1 MHLTRPI
8 SLWGMT
14 GVGKST
20 VAPLLAERLGV
31 DVIDLDAL
39 IVQSAGRAIAEIWAT
54 EGEAGFRRR
63 EAAALDALYAD
74 PTPRVIA
81 LGGGALLA
89 ATRRTRARR
98 ASHLVVLTAR
108 VSTLA
113 DRLAGATDRPLL
125 GDPVATADA
134 PPARAPTRALCH
146 LYARRCAAYADV
158 DHTIAT
164 DGLDPAAVARAIII
178 RLRGD
183 AEAAA

>member
-31 DVIDLDAL
+31 DVIDLDAR
-39 IVQSAGRAIAEIWAT
+39 IVADAGCTIAEIWTT

-74 PTPRVIA
+74 PIPRVIA

-89 ATRRTRARR
+89 ATRRARARR
-98 ASHLVVLTAR
+98 ASHLIVLTAR
-108 VSTLA
+108 ISTLA
-113 DRLAGATDRPLL
+113 ARLADATDRPLL
-125 GDPVATADA
+125 GDVTAAPDA
-134 PPARAPTRALCH
+134 PPTRAICH
-146 LYARRCAAYADV
+146 LYARRLAAYADA

-164 DGLDPAAVARAIII
+164 DDRDPRAVADAIIT

>member
-8 SLWGMT
+8 SIWGMT

-20 VAPLLAERLGV
+20 VAPLLAEQLGV
-31 DVIDLDAL
+31 DVVDLDAQ
-39 IVQSAGRAIAEIWAT
+39 IVAAAGCSIPEIWAT
-54 EGEAGFRRR
+54 EGEAGFRAR

-89 ATRRTRARR
+89 ATRRARARR

-108 VSTLA
+108 VATLA
-113 DRLAGATDRPLL
+113 ERLADATDRPLL
-125 GDPVATADA
+125 GDPVADA
-134 PPARAPTRALCH
+134 PPVGAPTRALCR
-146 LYARRCAAYADV
+146 LYARRCAAYADA

-164 DGLDPAAVARAIII
+164 DGLDPPAVARAIIT
-178 RLRGD
+178 RLHGD
-183 AEAAA
+183 TEVAA